1 MDGRLKLKSRP
12 GKRPPYG
19 FGFGIGRDLAAS
31 KRMDYVACNDW
42 TNALID
48 ADNAKREKQ
57 FAEASAHIARADA
70 IRTRLISAWVLRKRD
85 QRFKA

>member
-1 MDGRLKLKSRP
+1 
-12 GKRPPYG
+12 
-19 FGFGIGRDLAAS
+19 
-31 KRMDYVACNDW
+31 MDYVACNDW